1 MKNAPNMTRQS
12 ERPIAIIRITSNDS
26 PSVIADADTV
36 ELATSGV
43 GAAGATPLVVE
54 MSEPSQ
60 SCVALTDTHVVRLS
74 QHTDAFDVAVQGGN
88 VDVQTPRKQNSA
100 PSQNKPFS
108 QGRAVMKQLLSISLH
123 KRVHS
128 LVEPLQGLPVC
139 SYNSMT
145 IEGGS
150 EQQYRV
156 P

>member
-1 MKNAPNMTRQS
+1 MTRQRARLRAINKIKSS
-12 ERPIAIIRITSNDS
+12 EN
-26 PSVIADADTV
+26 PSVTV
-36 ELATSGV
+36 DSAELATFG
-43 GAAGATPLVVE
+43 GRAIPLVTE
-54 MSEPSQ
+54 ISEPSQ
-60 SCVALTDTHVVRLS
+60 LCVALATTHVIRLS
-74 QHTDAFDVAVQGGN
+74 EQHTDAFDDVQGGN

-128 LVEPLQGLPVC
+128 LVEPSQGLPVW

-156 P
+156 S